1 MDTLISSQTIKTI
14 REVWWD
20 IRPHPGFGTVEI
32 RVCDG
37 IPTLREV
44 GVVAELKASASC
56 TSSTP

>member
-1 MDTLISSQTIKTI
+1 MDTLISSHTIKTI

-20 IRPHPGFGTVEI
+20 IRPHPSFGTVEI

-44 GVVAELKASASC
+44 GVDGGAEPVPGAPVRHA
-56 TSSTP
+56 